1 MKFLRLLTPL
11 LGFAMILAGC
21 ASRGPIGPLA
31 TPSGPSS
38 SVAIATGALPPPAA
52 GDFREDFR
60 PYQIGSFDKLD
71 IGVFGVE
78 GLELREYRADGAG
91 RISFPLAG
99 TIDAIG
105 MTPGELE
112 TEIAQRLRNG
122 YIRDPQVTVNL
133 KDTTSRVVTVGGQV
147 QRPGSYP
154 VVGRMTLVR
163 AVAAAGGLGDF
174 AQTDEVLIFRTVE
187 GRKLAAIYDM
197 RGIERGNYDDPEIY
211 ANDVVIVGDSPQ
223 KRAIRDLIGAIPAI
237 VAPLLV
243 TVLQ

>member
-1 MKFLRLLTPL
+1 MKFLRMLAPILGVALTL
-11 LGFAMILAGC
+11 TGC

-31 TPSGPSS
+31 TPNGPSS
-38 SVAIATGALPPPAA
+38 SVSMTVGELPPPAA
-52 GDFREDFR
+52 GDFREEFR
-60 PYQIGSFDKLD
+60 PYQIGSFDKLE

-78 GLELREYRADGAG
+78 GLELREYRADAAG

-112 TEIAQRLRNG
+112 AEIARRLRDG

-133 KDTTSRVVTVGGQV
+133 KDTTSRIVTVGGQV
-147 QRPGSYP
+147 QRPGPYP

-163 AVAAAGGLGDF
+163 AVAAAGGLDDF
-174 AQTDEVLIFRTVE
+174 AKPDEVLVFRTVE
-187 GRKLAAIYDM
+187 GRKLAALYDL
-197 RGIERGNYDDPEIY
+197 RGIERGNYDDPQIY

-223 KRAIRDLIGAIPAI
+223 KRAIRDLIGAVPAI

-243 TVLQ
+243 TLLQ